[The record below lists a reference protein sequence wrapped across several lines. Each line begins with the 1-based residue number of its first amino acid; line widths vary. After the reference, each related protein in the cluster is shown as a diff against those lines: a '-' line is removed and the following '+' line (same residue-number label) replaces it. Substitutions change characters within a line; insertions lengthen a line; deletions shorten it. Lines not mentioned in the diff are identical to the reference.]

1 MSLILLLL
9 KHENNIAFF
18 KKIFGIIILFLDII
32 LTFIICIEIFPLDY
46 RKISQNFKFISKF
59 DSLNLL

>member
-32 LTFIICIEIFPLDY
+32 LTFIILYRNFSSGLSKDFP
-46 RKISQNFKFISKF
+46 KF
-59 DSLNLL
+59 